1 MYLAHFFIIFIEIFK
16 CNFLFF
22 GLNPDD
28 LPEVWLILDDARVD
42 LFQDV
47 VDVEISP
54 ALSVGVGWLFL
65 AQVKF
70 IVVLHFTLA
79 YGRGPLMYRLLAEE
93 WPFLLSCWRF
103 LQLSDFS
110 LSLFSSLFL
119 RLIFLDWDGSPKK
132 LGTNIFGELVVVI
145 LKLRRH
151 SVLLNLWFFFL
162 KVQSWRIWRSTHP
175 NIGCCPFQWY
185 FGDFIYL
192 FGLNV
197 VFLLYIAYVVEISC
211 LTDYALI
218 QILKSQLMFRCLHL
232 VQVAIIILELTSQ
245 PEGEPVDVRIEVLL
259 NLLLSVLI
267 FLILTKHSSIN
278 FLLSMKHHKRSK
290 ATQDLLHLLLLCAQ
304 FEK

>member
-1 MYLAHFFIIFIEIFK
+1 MRHKRFIVWFKSRLRWWFNNLYFNFFFYF
-16 CNFLFF
+16 
-22 GLNPDD
+22 
-28 LPEVWLILDDARVD
+28 
-42 LFQDV
+42 
-47 VDVEISP
+47 
-54 ALSVGVGWLFL
+54 WLFEN
-65 AQVKF
+65 
-70 IVVLHFTLA
+70 VV
-79 YGRGPLMYRLLAEE
+79 
-93 WPFLLSCWRF
+93 
-103 LQLSDFS
+103 
-110 LSLFSSLFL
+110 
-119 RLIFLDWDGSPKK
+119 
-132 LGTNIFGELVVVI
+132 
-145 LKLRRH
+145 
-151 SVLLNLWFFFL
+151 
-162 KVQSWRIWRSTHP
+162 
-175 NIGCCPFQWY
+175 
-185 FGDFIYL
+185 
-192 FGLNV
+192 LNV